1 MIEGK
6 LIRLVDLVL
15 TENMRPARAIVMEL
29 LRDART
35 GKIRLSEIVQ
45 PNLLGHD
52 KLALCA
58 ALIEHLAAQVGQAA
72 PLWTKDVGVA
82 ETPTYLVKFGLPK
95 MKAFYESESPE
106 PFRRH
111 GFYAPAGYLVP
122 V

>member
-1 MIEGK
+1 MIEEN

-29 LRDART
+29 LRDARV
-35 GKIRLSEIVQ
+35 GKIHFSDLPQ
-45 PNLLGHD
+45 PSLPDHD

-58 ALIEHLAAQVGQAA
+58 ALVEHVAAQAGQDAPRWAKNVG
-72 PLWTKDVGVA
+72 KA

-95 MKAFYESESPE
+95 MKVFYETESPE